1 MTDRQ
6 KQMIVSYLP
15 HPRDPALDPLDYY
28 VEDMRGRAVTV
39 HIQQIADDQYGTT
52 IYQVRTASGN
62 LVHGPWES
70 EPDLLGGGWY
80 TLGNLYDNKEDCIH
94 SEHCMFD
101 GWEDL
106 RAIQKEAEA

>member
-6 KQMIVSYLP
+6 KQMIAGYLP
-15 HPRDPALDPLDYY
+15 HPRDPELDPLDYY
-28 VEDMRGRAVTV
+28 VEDMRGRAITV
-39 HIQQIADDQYGTT
+39 HIQQIAFNSYGTT

-62 LVHGPWES
+62 LVHGPREC

-80 TLGNLYDNKEDCIH
+80 TMGNLYDNKEDCIH
-94 SEHCMFD
+94 SEHSMFD

-106 RAIQKEAEA
+106 RAIQKEARG